1 MFIVLLLFFFSPP
14 RRGGPKKSSLESGT
28 YAGSEWHSS
37 SDSMSSSRPGAK
49 ERWRRREPDGSE
61 GRDAGTGNGVAAR
74 VGDVG
79 ETARMGEEVIS
90 SAVPESSS
98 IGTA

>member
-1 MFIVLLLFFFSPP
+1 MSLDGPP
-14 RRGGPKKSSLESGT
+14 RRGTPEKSSLESGA
-28 YAGSEWHSS
+28 YAGSERHSS
-37 SDSMSSSRPGAK
+37 SDSTSSSRPGAK

-61 GRDAGTGNGVAAR
+61 GRGAGTGNGVVGR
-74 VGDVG
+74 IGDVG
-79 ETARMGEEVIS
+79 EIARMGEEIIS